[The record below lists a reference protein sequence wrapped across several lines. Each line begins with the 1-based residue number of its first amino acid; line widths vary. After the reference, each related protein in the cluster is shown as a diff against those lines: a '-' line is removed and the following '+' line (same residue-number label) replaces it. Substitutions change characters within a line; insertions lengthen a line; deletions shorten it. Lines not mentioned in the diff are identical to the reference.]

1 MGTVVVHVYSVAYFH
16 KLQKERQAFTLKL
29 ERNSLAIFLR
39 LMYFFLFPILR
50 LTFRGDIRG
59 DCSRKLTLKI
69 NSLFH
74 YLLFW
79 MCY

>member
-1 MGTVVVHVYSVAYFH
+1 MRLRFGFSSDRLLEIGEKFLSNLFASHVVLPVP
-16 KLQKERQAFTLKL
+16 
-29 ERNSLAIFLR
+29 NSTANAS
-39 LMYFFLFPILR
+39 
-50 LTFRGDIRG
+50 GDIRG